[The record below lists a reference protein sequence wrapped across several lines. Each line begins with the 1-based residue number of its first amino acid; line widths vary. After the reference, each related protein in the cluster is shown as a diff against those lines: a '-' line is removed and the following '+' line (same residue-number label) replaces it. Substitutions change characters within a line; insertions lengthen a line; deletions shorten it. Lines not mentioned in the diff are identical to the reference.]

1 MSDLIIN
8 KSQDSIDYKAQ
19 LATLICESSFIT
31 FRLPVAHHSAV
42 NIVVVVNGLSSKQK
56 QQNNN
61 LSNAE
66 REIEKCRCTVN
77 TTQQE
82 NGQPN

>member
-31 FRLPVAHHSAV
+31 FQLPVAHHSV

-61 LSNAE
+61 LQSADV
-66 REIEKCRCTVN
+66 KLKSAGVS

-82 NGQPN
+82 REQPN